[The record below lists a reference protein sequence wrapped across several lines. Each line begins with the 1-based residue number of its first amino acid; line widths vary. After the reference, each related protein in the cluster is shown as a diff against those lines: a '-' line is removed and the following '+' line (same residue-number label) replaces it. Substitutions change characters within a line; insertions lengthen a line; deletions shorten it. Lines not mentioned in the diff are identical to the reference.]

1 MESNQEFI
9 FTKHIDE
16 TNVENNVPNDEVATD
31 PTADT
36 FENIL
41 TFVIEEERRLNYEQQ
56 KNSILIPDTTKKTPS
71 MFSIDQIAFKF
82 LSEGS
87 STNSTMTFKEYVSN
101 KREIK
106 GINAVLNQSSQ
117 FISYVKM
124 NEEITDIKLMNAY
137 DSVLAVCEKTPKI
150 FNNYFNI
157 LRDQGLKPSTI
168 LIQINSLLHLID
180 WVRMTS
186 NIHFTILTEARQR
199 LELERKYSTTM
210 ASRLNKLKT
219 VDKLLLARE
228 WVEDG
233 IIGVQRMMKDSWPY
247 FDALIRLSFHHRLS
261 CHQYSWCVGYA
272 LASLWVFAVNARSQS
287 IQLMTLKSW
296 KEISTFQFSLSNQ
309 FKTSSTYQYQIISST
324 DILKLYVTYIRKT
337 AIPPELDS
345 DDAVLFPTYKGTPLS
360 SGEASKKVEKIFR
373 TYGYHLTITTLRD
386 MISTR
391 IEDMFQS
398 RELTSEGKFIFFI
411 LSSNILKNIVILS

>member
-1 MESNQEFI
+1 MESTQEFQ
-9 FTKHIDE
+9 FFKHIDRIDNE
-16 TNVENNVPNDEVATD
+16 SNIDDELSTD

-36 FENIL
+36 FQNIL
-41 TFVIEEERRLNYEQQ
+41 TFVIEEERRLNIEQE
-56 KNSILIPDTTKKTPS
+56 KNSILIPETIKKTTN
-71 MFSIDQIAFKF
+71 MFSADQTALQF

-87 STNSTMTFKEYVSN
+87 QTLSTIMTFKEYVSN
-101 KREIK
+101 RREKK
-106 GINAVLNQSSQ
+106 GIDAVLNQCSQ
-117 FISYVKM
+117 FVTYVKT
-124 NEEITDIKLMNAY
+124 NEEIKDIKRMNVY
-137 DSVLAVCEKTPKI
+137 DLVLTICEQTPII

-157 LRDQGLKPSTI
+157 LRDQGLKASTI
-168 LIQINSLLHLID
+168 LIRINSLIHLID
-180 WVRMTS
+180 WIRMTS
-186 NIHFTILTEARQR
+186 NTHFSNLTEVKQR
-199 LELERKYSTTM
+199 LELERKYSTTI
-210 ASRLNKLKT
+210 ASRANKLKT

-233 IIGVQRMMKDSWPY
+233 IIGVQKMMKDSWPY
-247 FDALIRLSFHHRLS
+247 YDALIRLSFHHRLS

-296 KEISTFQFSLSNQ
+296 KEISTYQFSLSNK
-309 FKTSSTYQYQIISST
+309 FKTSSTYQYQIIAST

-386 MISTR
+386 MISTH

-398 RELTSEGKFIFFI
+398 GKLTNEGK
-411 LSSNILKNIVILS
+411 

>member
-1 MESNQEFI
+1 
-9 FTKHIDE
+9 
-16 TNVENNVPNDEVATD
+16 
-31 PTADT
+31 
-36 FENIL
+36 
-41 TFVIEEERRLNYEQQ
+41 
-56 KNSILIPDTTKKTPS
+56 
-71 MFSIDQIAFKF
+71 
-82 LSEGS
+82 
-87 STNSTMTFKEYVSN
+87 
-101 KREIK
+101 
-106 GINAVLNQSSQ
+106 
-117 FISYVKM
+117 
-124 NEEITDIKLMNAY
+124 
-137 DSVLAVCEKTPKI
+137 
-150 FNNYFNI
+150 
-157 LRDQGLKPSTI
+157 
-168 LIQINSLLHLID
+168 
-180 WVRMTS
+180 MTS
-186 NIHFTILTEARQR
+186 NIHFTILTEARQI

-210 ASRLNKLKT
+210 ASRSNKLKT

-228 WVEDG
+228 WVKDG

-296 KEISTFQFSLSNQ
+296 KEISTYQFSLSNQ
-309 FKTSSTYQYQIISST
+309 FKTSSTYQYQIIAST

-398 RELTSEGKFIFFI
+398 GELTSEGKFIFFI
-411 LSSNILKNIVILS
+411 LSSNIHKNIVTLS